1 MNLKETCSYLGAT
14 AYRLLKLIASNG
26 VHCRTTS
33 AWLVSDRSVDQKDC
47 FNPYH
52 EYRGDGL
59 PAMASDR
66 VCANIDCQFIQSV
79 AGRDQG
85 PKKLLTT
92 HRWNEYYCLS

>member
-66 VCANIDCQFIQSV
+66 VCANIDGGTSIIVFRELNTFQFIV
-79 AGRDQG
+79 F
-85 PKKLLTT
+85 
-92 HRWNEYYCLS
+92 